1 VHKYDLQ
8 NDDSF
13 IVVKT
18 LLQSGCRAVLLSSY
32 SESKNHSDDMKREL
46 KRSDFL
52 NQNRSLGK
60 PLKKYIVLL

>member
-8 NDDSF
+8 NDASF

-32 SESKNHSDDMKREL
+32 SESKIHPDDMKREL
-46 KRSDFL
+46 KR
-52 NQNRSLGK
+52 K
-60 PLKKYIVLL
+60 

>member
-18 LLQSGCRAVLLSSY
+18 LLQSSCRAVLLLIP
-32 SESKNHSDDMKREL
+32 KAKITRTIWNGNWRVT
-46 KRSDFL
+46 F
-52 NQNRSLGK
+52 
-60 PLKKYIVLL
+60 